1 MKRVIVALLVGAL
14 VGAVGFGLVHE
25 SESVVVAQEKVE
37 IINNLDEHLAADE
50 AYKKGTLLERL
61 KISGDLY
68 VAKRAQY
75 NQVRGVQIREI
86 LAHARANKM
95 DPSTNLVEFVQWLG
109 AALKDYKGAMREA
122 TSRTGSMEALIEIYG
137 AQRLYRDETF
147 KTGNAQVK
155 LGIIK
160 AFWEAR
166 ELDQSQCYDL
176 TRMYIYE
183 HLAPA
188 GNDLDKQVELF
199 GQLVKA
205 DCLDW
210 AGSAGAHKAL
220 LTRVLE
226 EKKELDT
233 VEKKLEWIATHT
245 ESKGGS
251 ISWMVVGNRRT
262 TLFMHA
268 MDAEMTGLNH
278 EERAAKIKE
287 WQDKKLLDSSSA
299 SDLRAAYCGLK

>member
-14 VGAVGFGLVHE
+14 VGAVGFGLMHD

-50 AYKKGTLLERL
+50 AYKKGALLERL
-61 KISGDLY
+61 KVSGDLY

-137 AQRLYRDETF
+137 AQRLYADAGF
-147 KTGNAQVK
+147 KAGNAQVK

-160 AFWEAR
+160 KFWEAR
-166 ELDQSQCYDL
+166 ELDQGQCYDL

-199 GQLVKA
+199 GQLVQA

-233 VEKKLEWIATHT
+233 VEKKLEWIAKHT
-245 ESKGGS
+245 ESKTGS
-251 ISWMVVGNRRT
+251 ISWMVVGNRRV

-268 MDAEMTGLNH
+268 MDTEMAGLNH
-278 EERAAKIKE
+278 EQRAAKIKE
-287 WQDKKLLDSSSA
+287 WQDKKLLDNSAA